1 MTCPCMRKF
10 KKSMKHKRK
19 SYKNKNKKGGKNKKS
34 LKKCSGDIIKD
45 SKNKK
50 KYCVGL
56 CPHAQGHVNL
66 FGNKFICSRHGAQF
80 DIKGNVLKG
89 PAISPLHVRQIK

>member
-1 MTCPCMRKF
+1 MKKFRKSL
-10 KKSMKHKRK
+10 KLKRK
-19 SYKNKNKKGGKNKKS
+19 SYKRKKGGKNKKS

-45 SKNKK
+45 VKNKK

-56 CPHAQGHVNL
+56 CPHAQGHVML
-66 FGNKFICSRHGAQF
+66 SGNIFICNRHGAQF
-80 DIKGNVLKG
+80 DKKGNVLKG